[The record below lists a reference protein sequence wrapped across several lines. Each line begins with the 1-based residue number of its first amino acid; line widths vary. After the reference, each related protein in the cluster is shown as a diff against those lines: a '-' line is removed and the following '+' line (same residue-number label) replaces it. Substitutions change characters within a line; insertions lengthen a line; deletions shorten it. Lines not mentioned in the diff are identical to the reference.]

1 MVNVKMS
8 GIYLITKSV
17 LSAKVVY
24 VLDALS
30 IWSNIGH
37 ILYILYVKFKSNYA
51 LVTIGQM
58 GQG

>member
-1 MVNVKMS
+1 MLL
-8 GIYLITKSV
+8 G
-17 LSAKVVY
+17 
-24 VLDALS
+24 ALS
-30 IWSNIGH
+30 ILSNIGH